1 MEIKNL
7 TLQSTP
13 HNFPFRLYL
22 INTIFPLQIIPI
34 FLVITTLFSF
44 NPSSRSSPFLSVLL
58 RCSVS
63 PLSHALSHQH
73 FHALSSQ
80 ICHTS
85 PIIGILLR
93 CSIPPSTP
101 LSHQHFHALSS
112 QICHSSPFL
121 GVLLRCSVPPST
133 PTFQRYSP
141 LLYNR
146 LSIVASPLRSFPVE
160 AAAISWQH

>member
-34 FLVITTLFSF
+34 FLVITTHFSF
-44 NPSSRSSPFLSVLL
+44 NPSSRTSPFLGVLL
-58 RCSVS
+58 RCSIPPS
-63 PLSHALSHQH
+63 TPHSHINISTPYRLKSATHRHLLAFCYAVASLLYPPLSHQH

-85 PIIGILLR
+85 P
-93 CSIPPSTP
+93 
-101 LSHQHFHALSS
+101 
-112 QICHSSPFL
+112 FL
-121 GVLLRCSVPPST
+121 GVLLPCSVPPPI
-133 PTFQRYSP
+133 PTFPRSIP

-146 LSIVASPLRSFPVE
+146 LSML
-160 AAAISWQH
+160 